1 MTSIAQSCSQCGW
14 SFDHA
19 ALACNTCRK
28 CQASILITS
37 VAYLEKFEK
46 PAIQKYIVQY
56 TNTLK
61 TSPEDKDALLAM
73 SICYLKLS
81 LFDQA
86 DRYLYRLIDAHP
98 SEPAGYY
105 YRAIST
111 LKGKRPRIVSLSII
125 REAEN
130 LISTALEL
138 DPINGR
144 YEVLLAALRHDY
156 YVLNGM
162 RIPTP
167 EPEELIKNAMTK
179 YVDSL
184 EVQQIFSLIKV
195 NETPMQ
201 QRFATN

>member
-1 MTSIAQSCSQCGW
+1 MNAIAQSCSQCGW
-14 SFDHA
+14 GFDHA
-19 ALACNTCRK
+19 ALTTNTCRK
-28 CQASILITS
+28 CQSSILVVS

-61 TSPEDKDALLAM
+61 INPEDKDALLAM

-81 LFDQA
+81 HFDQA
-86 DRYLYRLIDAHP
+86 DRFLYRLIDAHP

-105 YRAIST
+105 YRAITT

-125 REAEN
+125 REAEK
-130 LISTALEL
+130 LVETALEL
-138 DPINGR
+138 DPANGR

-156 YVLNGM
+156 YALNGM
-162 RIPTP
+162 RIPSP

-184 EVQQIFSLIKV
+184 EVQQIFRLINI

-201 QRFATN
+201 QRFAMN

>member
-1 MTSIAQSCSQCGW
+1 MNAIAQTCSQCGW

-19 ALACNTCRK
+19 ALASNTCRK
-28 CQASILITS
+28 CQSSILIVS
-37 VAYLEKFEK
+37 VSYLEKFEK
-46 PAIQKYIVQY
+46 PAIQKYISQY

-61 TSPEDKDALLAM
+61 VSPEDKDALLAM

-98 SEPAGYY
+98 FEPAGYY
-105 YRAIST
+105 YRAITT

-125 REAEN
+125 REAEK
-130 LISTALEL
+130 LIETASEL
-138 DPINGR
+138 DPANGR
-144 YEVLLAALRHDY
+144 YEILLAALRHDY
-156 YVLNGM
+156 YALNGM
-162 RIPTP
+162 RIPSP

-184 EVQQIFSLIKV
+184 EVQQIFKLINV

-201 QRFATN
+201 QRFAMN